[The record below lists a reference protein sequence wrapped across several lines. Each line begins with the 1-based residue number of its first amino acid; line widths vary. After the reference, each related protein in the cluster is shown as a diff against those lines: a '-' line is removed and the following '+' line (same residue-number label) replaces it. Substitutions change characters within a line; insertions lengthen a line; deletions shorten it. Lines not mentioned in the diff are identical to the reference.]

1 MSKIKVVLDGEEEI
15 LSEFNYREE
24 IKIEVEQDEEN
35 ETQLKI
41 ISNKGYFFIKKEDL
55 SELCHIFKI

>member
-15 LSEFNYREE
+15 LSDFNYREE

-55 SELCHIFKI
+55 GELCHIFKI

>member
-35 ETQLKI
+35 ET
-41 ISNKGYFFIKKEDL
+41 
-55 SELCHIFKI
+55 